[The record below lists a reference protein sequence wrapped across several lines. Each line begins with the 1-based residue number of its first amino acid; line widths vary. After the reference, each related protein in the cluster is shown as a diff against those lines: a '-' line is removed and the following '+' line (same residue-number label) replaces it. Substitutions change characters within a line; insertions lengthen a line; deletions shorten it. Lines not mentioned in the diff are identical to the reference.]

1 MEIIQSSK
9 KMEEKV
15 EKISLKRY
23 YSALPE
29 RIAPKQKLLEEIQQ
43 KCYEKTGFVPTM
55 TSIRNWVLYD
65 IRPKNQQY
73 VEAIVEVTGIKE
85 EDLWQVKD

>member
-15 EKISLKRY
+15 QKITLKGY
-23 YSALPE
+23 YMSLPE
-29 RIAPKQKLLEEIQQ
+29 RIAPKQQLLEEIQR
-43 KCYEKTGFVPTM
+43 KCFDKTGTNPTI

-65 IRPKNQQY
+65 MRPKNPLY
-73 VEAIVEVTGIKE
+73 IEAIVEVTGIRE
-85 EDLWQVKD
+85 EDLW